1 MSYHVAF
8 KRPPYF
14 AQYSKGQS
22 LTPPD
27 LSTAGESLST
37 SSTALPTEVA
47 QSQPAQAQ
55 AAPTPTGSF
64 FNCVFQQL
72 RSLALQRLCPGRTA
86 KGPIPAYNAKA
97 KADAAGL

>member
-1 MSYHVAF
+1 MSYHIAF

-27 LSTAGESLST
+27 LSTAGES
-37 SSTALPTEVA
+37 SSAALPTEVA
-47 QSQPAQAQ
+47 QSQPEQTQ

-64 FNCVFQQL
+64 FNCVFQLL
-72 RSLALQRLCPGRTA
+72 RSLALQQLCPGNTA